1 MGQSGLGSRVSR
13 RTLLRA
19 LPLLLGAPALVLSAA
34 CRAQAPNAPAA
45 SQGAAPAAT
54 QAPAAGAATTGAPAQ
69 AAPATAAPAVA
80 KPAAPPTAAPPQLA
94 ATTTAGSSAAAGTA
108 ATTGLMRPTDGT
120 PKRGGTLKIA
130 GGTTTSPHFDL
141 HQGAT
146 VHPLTHVYNNLVRKD
161 LTDGFRT
168 MIPDLATK
176 WDIAPDKLS
185 YTFTLRDGVRF
196 HDGTPFTSADVV
208 ATFNRILSPP
218 QGVASVFRS
227 QLEMVDRVEAPDPR
241 TARFVLKHPSLVFME
256 VLTQPAMIV
265 YSKKAIDEN
274 GGDLRKAVA
283 PGTGAFIYK
292 DYKQG
297 EKWSY
302 ARNPEYWDK
311 ELPYVDAL
319 EMIDTPQLSDR
330 GTAVLTGQ
338 ADMTWNASVD
348 TWKEGQ
354 GRKDAI
360 SVAQLP
366 NFGAHTAHI
375 NNEKGPLGDKRVR
388 RAIHLAVSRQNIFKA
403 YQNQEPIFLGRW
415 MSYVSPGSA
424 SLQEIEKLPGYRA
437 DKSADIAEAKKL
449 MADAGHPNGFG
460 PIEILSATAPW
471 AAEIMAPVF
480 ADELKRTLGI
490 ETKIRLIERGL
501 LIEEY
506 KKGSFD
512 ILVETQFACP
522 IADFTIAWN
531 DYLKTG
537 GSKNWS
543 RYSSKEFDA
552 LLEKLNNEGDA
563 AKQKELFTQGMEL
576 LDQEAPFFVTGF
588 TAHSP
593 MWRNSVK
600 GLALDK
606 RVYAEW
612 GRVETAWLDK

>member
-1 MGQSGLGSRVSR
+1 M
-13 RTLLRA
+13 
-19 LPLLLGAPALVLSAA
+19 
-34 CRAQAPNAPAA
+34 
-45 SQGAAPAAT
+45 
-54 QAPAAGAATTGAPAQ
+54 
-69 AAPATAAPAVA
+69 
-80 KPAAPPTAAPPQLA
+80 
-94 ATTTAGSSAAAGTA
+94 
-108 ATTGLMRPTDGT
+108 
-120 PKRGGTLKIA
+120 
-130 GGTTTSPHFDL
+130 
-141 HQGAT
+141 
-146 VHPLTHVYNNLVRKD
+146 
-161 LTDGFRT
+161 
-168 MIPDLATK
+168 
-176 WDIAPDKLS
+176 
-185 YTFTLRDGVRF
+185 
-196 HDGTPFTSADVV
+196 VV
-208 ATFNRILSPP
+208 F
-218 QGVASVFRS
+218 
-227 QLEMVDRVEAPDPR
+227 
-241 TARFVLKHPSLVFME
+241 
-256 VLTQPAMIV
+256 
-265 YSKKAIDEN
+265 SKKAIDEN

-292 DYKQG
+292 DYKAG
-297 EKWSY
+297 EKWSF

-354 GRKDAI
+354 GRKDTI
-360 SVAQLP
+360 TVAQLP

-403 YQNQEPIFLGRW
+403 YENQEPIFLGRW
-415 MSYVSPGSA
+415 MSYVSPGSNT
-424 SLQEIEKLPGYRA
+424 LEEIGKMPGYRA

-460 PIEILSATAPW
+460 PIELLSATAPW

-490 ETKIRLIERGL
+490 ETKIRLIERSL

-522 IADFTIAWN
+522 IADYTIGWN

-552 LLEKLNNEGDA
+552 LLDKLNVEGDA
-563 AKQKELFTQGMEL
+563 EKQKALFQQGMDL
-576 LDQEAPFFVTGF
+576 LDQEAPFFLTGF

-593 MWRNSVK
+593 MWRNNVK

-606 RVYAEW
+606 RVYSEW
-612 GRVETAWLDK
+612 GRVETAWLDR

>member
-1 MGQSGLGSRVSR
+1 MSQGGPGSRVSR
-13 RTLLRA
+13 RTLLRTMPM
-19 LPLLLGAPALVLSAA
+19 LIGVPALVLSAA
-34 CRAQAPNAPAA
+34 CRAQAPTAAPTAAPA
-45 SQGAAPAAT
+45 SGAAP
-54 QAPAAGAATTGAPAQ
+54 Q
-69 AAPATAAPAVA
+69 AAPATAAPASGA
-80 KPAAPPTAAPPQLA
+80 APQAAPATAAPAAKLAAAAPTAAPPQLA
-94 ATTTAGSSAAAGTA
+94 ATSTTGNAAGTA
-108 ATTGLMRPTDGT
+108 ATTGLMRPSDGT
-120 PKRGGTLKIA
+120 PKRGGTLRIA

-176 WDIAPDKLS
+176 WEVSSDKLS
-185 YTFTLRDGVRF
+185 YTFALRDGVKF

-208 ATFNRILSPP
+208 ATFNRILNPP

-227 QLEMVDRVEAPDPR
+227 QLEMVDRVEAPDPK

-256 VLTQPAMIV
+256 VLTAPALVI
-265 YSKKAIDEN
+265 YPKKAIDEN
-274 GGDLRKAVA
+274 NGDLRKAVA

-302 ARNPEYWDK
+302 VKNPEYWDK

-360 SVAQLP
+360 TVAQLP

-403 YQNQEPIFLGRW
+403 YENQEPIFLGRW

-424 SLQEIEKLPGYRA
+424 TLQDIEKLPGYRA

-480 ADELKRTLGI
+480 ADELQKTLGI
-490 ETKIRLIERGL
+490 QTKIRLIERGL

-543 RYSSKEFDA
+543 RYSGKEFDA

-563 AKQKELFTQGMEL
+563 AKQKELFQQGMEM

-593 MWRNSVK
+593 MWRNNVK

-606 RVYAEW
+606 RLYAEW

>member
-1 MGQSGLGSRVSR
+1 M
-13 RTLLRA
+13 
-19 LPLLLGAPALVLSAA
+19 PILLGAPALMLSAA
-34 CRAQAPNAPAA
+34 CRAPAPTAPAA

-54 QAPAAGAATTGAPAQ
+54 TAPAAATGPTQQAAPAQ
-69 AAPATAAPAVA
+69 AAPVTAAPAA
-80 KPAAPPTAAPPQLA
+80 KPAAAAPTSAPPPALA
-94 ATTTAGSSAAAGTA
+94 ATTTTGNTAAAGSA

-120 PKRGGTLKIA
+120 PKRGGTLRIA

-146 VHPLTHVYNNLVRKD
+146 VHPLTNVYNNLVRKD

-168 MIPDLATK
+168 MIPDLAAK
-176 WDIAPDKLS
+176 WDISSDKLT
-185 YTFTLRDGVRF
+185 YTFTMRDGVKF
-196 HDGTPFTSADVV
+196 HDGTPFTSADVA
-208 ATFNRILSPP
+208 ATFNRILNPP

-227 QLEMVDRVEAPDPR
+227 QLEMVAKVEAPDPK
-241 TARFVLKHPSLVFME
+241 TARFVLKNPSLVFME
-256 VLTQPAMIV
+256 VLTAPALII

-274 GGDLRKAVA
+274 NGDLRKAVA

-297 EKWSY
+297 EKWSFVK
-302 ARNPEYWDK
+302 NPEYWDK

-338 ADMTWNASVD
+338 ADMTWNGSVD

-354 GRKDAI
+354 QRKDTI
-360 SVAQLP
+360 TVAQIP

-375 NNEKGPLGDKRVR
+375 NNEKGPLADKRVR

-403 YQNQEPIFLGRW
+403 YENQEPIFLGRW
-415 MSYVSPGSA
+415 MSYVSPGSNT
-424 SLQEIEKLPGYRA
+424 LEEIGKLPGYRA

-449 MADAGHPNGFG
+449 MAEAGFANGFG
-460 PIEILSATAPW
+460 PIDLLSATAPW

-480 ADELKRTLGI
+480 ADELQKNLGI
-490 ETKIRLIERGL
+490 QSKIRLIERGL

-522 IADFTIAWN
+522 IADYTIGWN
-531 DYLKTG
+531 DYLRTG
-537 GSKNWS
+537 SSKNWS

-552 LLEKLNNEGDA
+552 LLDKLNVEGDA
-563 AKQKELFTQGMEL
+563 AKQKELFKQGMDH
-576 LDQEAPFFVTGF
+576 LDQEAPFFLTGF

-593 MWRNSVK
+593 MWRNNVK
-600 GLALDK
+600 GLVLDK
-606 RVYAEW
+606 RVYSEW

>member
-1 MGQSGLGSRVSR
+1 MSQGGLGVRMNR
-13 RTLLRA
+13 RTFLRTVPA
-19 LPLLLGAPALVLSAA
+19 LLGVPALMLGAA

-45 SQGAAPAAT
+45 SQGAAPSS
-54 QAPAAGAATTGAPAQ
+54 QSAPAASATSPAAGQ
-69 AAPATAAPAVA
+69 AAPAAQAPA
-80 KPAAPPTAAPPQLA
+80 AAPPTAAPPQLA
-94 ATTTAGSSAAAGTA
+94 ATTTTSNAAAGTA

-120 PKRGGTLKIA
+120 PKRGGTLRIA

-146 VHPLTHVYNNLVRKD
+146 VHSLSHTYNNLVRKD

-168 MIPDLATK
+168 IIPDLAVA
-176 WDIAPDKLS
+176 WDVSPDKLS
-185 YTFTLRDGVRF
+185 YTFRLRDGVKF

-208 ATFNRILSPP
+208 ATFNRIMSPP
-218 QGVASVFRS
+218 QGIASVFRS

-241 TARFVLKHPSLVFME
+241 TARFVLKHPSLVLME
-256 VLTQPAMIV
+256 VLSQPGMIV

-292 DYKQG
+292 DYKAG
-297 EKWSY
+297 EKWSF

-354 GRKDAI
+354 TRKDAI
-360 SVAQLP
+360 TAAQLP
-366 NFGAHTAHI
+366 NFGAHTAHL

-415 MSYVSPGSA
+415 MSYVSPGSPGLA
-424 SLQEIEKLPGYRA
+424 DIEKLPGYRA
-437 DKSADIAEAKKL
+437 DKSADLAEAKKL

-460 PIEILSATAPW
+460 PIELLSATAPW

-490 ETKIRLIERGL
+490 ETKIRLIERSL

-531 DYLKTG
+531 DYMKTG
-537 GSKNWS
+537 AAKNWS
-543 RYSSKEFDA
+543 RFSSKEFDG
-552 LLEKLNNEGDA
+552 LLDKLNVEGDA
-563 AKQKELFTQGMEL
+563 GKQKALFQQGMDM
-576 LDQEAPFFVTGF
+576 LDQEMPFFVTGF

-593 MWRNSVK
+593 MWRNNVK

-606 RVYAEW
+606 RVYSEW
-612 GRVETAWLDK
+612 GRVETAWLDR

>member
-1 MGQSGLGSRVSR
+1 MSHGGLGSRVSR
-13 RTLLRA
+13 RSLLRA
-19 LPLLLGAPALVLSAA
+19 APVLLSAPALMLGMA
-34 CRAQAPNAPAA
+34 CRAQAPTAPSAPPPAPA
-45 SQGAAPAAT
+45 SGAT
-54 QAPAAGAATTGAPAQ
+54 SQ
-69 AAPATAAPAVA
+69 AAPATAAPAAGAAPQAAPATAAPAA
-80 KPAAPPTAAPPQLA
+80 KPAAPTAAPPQLA
-94 ATTTAGSSAAAGTA
+94 ATSTTGNAAGTA

-120 PKRGGTLKIA
+120 PKRGGTLRIA

-146 VHPLTHVYNNLVRKD
+146 VHSLSHAYNNLVRKD

-176 WDIAPDKLS
+176 WEVSSDKLS
-185 YTFTLRDGVRF
+185 YTFTLRDGVKF

-208 ATFNRILSPP
+208 ATFNRILNPP

-227 QLEMVDRVEAPDPR
+227 QLEMVDRVEAPDPK
-241 TARFVLKHPSLVFME
+241 TARFVLKHPSLVLME
-256 VLTQPAMIV
+256 VLTAPALVI
-265 YSKKAIDEN
+265 YPKKAIDEN
-274 GGDLRKAVA
+274 NGDLRKAVA

-302 ARNPEYWDK
+302 VKNPEYCDK
-311 ELPYVDAL
+311 DLPYVDAL

-354 GRKDAI
+354 TRKDAI

-366 NFGAHTAHI
+366 NFGAHTVHI

-403 YQNQEPIFLGRW
+403 YENQEPIFLGRW

-424 SLQEIEKLPGYRA
+424 TLQDIEKLPGYRA

-449 MADAGHPNGFG
+449 MAEAGHPNGFG
-460 PIEILSATAPW
+460 PIELLSATAPW
-471 AAEIMAPVF
+471 AAEIMAPVM

-537 GSKNWS
+537 ASKNWS
-543 RYSSKEFDA
+543 RYSSTEFDT

-563 AKQKELFTQGMEL
+563 AKQKELFQQGMEL
-576 LDQEAPFFVTGF
+576 LDQEVPFFVTGF

-593 MWRNSVK
+593 MWRNNVK

-606 RVYAEW
+606 RLYAEW

>member
-1 MGQSGLGSRVSR
+1 MSQGGPGSRVSR
-13 RTLLRA
+13 RTLLRTMPM
-19 LPLLLGAPALVLSAA
+19 LIGVPALVLSAA
-34 CRAQAPNAPAA
+34 CRAQAPTAAPTAAPA
-45 SQGAAPAAT
+45 SGAAP
-54 QAPAAGAATTGAPAQ
+54 Q
-69 AAPATAAPAVA
+69 AAPATAAPASGAAPQAAPATAAPAA
-80 KPAAPPTAAPPQLA
+80 KPAAAAPTAAPPQLA
-94 ATTTAGSSAAAGTA
+94 ATSTTGNAAGTA
-108 ATTGLMRPTDGT
+108 ATTGLMRPSDGT
-120 PKRGGTLKIA
+120 PKRGGTLRIA

-176 WDIAPDKLS
+176 WEVSSDKLS
-185 YTFTLRDGVRF
+185 YTFALRDGVKF

-208 ATFNRILSPP
+208 ATFNRILNPP

-227 QLEMVDRVEAPDPR
+227 QLEMVDRVEAPDPK

-256 VLTQPAMIV
+256 VLTAPALVI
-265 YSKKAIDEN
+265 YPKKAIDEN
-274 GGDLRKAVA
+274 NGDLRKAVA

-302 ARNPEYWDK
+302 VKNPEYWDK

-360 SVAQLP
+360 TVAQLP

-403 YQNQEPIFLGRW
+403 YENQEPIFLGRW

-424 SLQEIEKLPGYRA
+424 TLQDIEKLPGYRA

-480 ADELKRTLGI
+480 ADELQKTLGI
-490 ETKIRLIERGL
+490 QTKIRLIERGL

-543 RYSSKEFDA
+543 RYSGKEFDA

-563 AKQKELFTQGMEL
+563 AKQKELFQQGMEM

-593 MWRNSVK
+593 MWRNNVK

-606 RVYAEW
+606 RLYAEW